1 MSKAQFLALL
11 QQEVAR
17 IDEVK
22 TTKRCERIIEG
33 FTDEPSP
40 KAIINGKPVRV
51 FNSND
56 YLGLRHNE
64 QVKASEHAASQT
76 YGAGPGAVRFISGTL
91 KVHRDLEQAVAA
103 FHGREDAIIFSSAFA
118 ANLATM
124 FGLSVGQTRDSLVT
138 NNVLVISDE
147 LNHRSIIDGIRLA
160 NLPKEQRKIFKHLD
174 TEDLAAIL
182 KEEAGKFER
191 VVVVTDGVFSMLGE
205 YQHLKQLR
213 EVIDQYDASYE
224 RGILL
229 VVDDCHGVGIVGQTG
244 RGVEEIEGV
253 QADVL
258 IGTFGK
264 AFGSDGGYVTGSKVL
279 IDYLRENSA
288 TYIYSNNISPG
299 TAGAALRSIQ
309 LIDEEEGVRL
319 LAQSR
324 KNVAYFKNAMIDGGF
339 TFAAD
344 SEHPIQPVLI
354 GDTAKTKLLV
364 EYLFQ
369 HDIMV
374 TNISYPVV
382 AKGKDEIRVQVS
394 AVHTQEDLDIV
405 IAAFKK
411 ADRELSLHLSY
422 R

>member
-1 MSKAQFLALL
+1 MSKTQFLELL

-22 TTKRCERIIEG
+22 TTKRHERIIEG

-40 KAIINGKPVRV
+40 KAIINGKPVQV

-64 QVKASEHAASQT
+64 DVKAAEHAASDA

-91 KVHRDLEQAVAA
+91 KVHRDLELAIAA
-103 FHGREDAIIFSSAFA
+103 FHGREDAIIYSSAFA

-124 FGLSVGQTRDSLVT
+124 FCLSVGQTRDSVVT

-160 NLPKEQRKIFKHLD
+160 NLPKEQRKIFKHMNPD
-174 TEDLAAIL
+174 DLTAIL
-182 KEEAGKFER
+182 KEQAGKFER
-191 VVVVTDGVFSMLGE
+191 VLVVTDGVFSMLGE
-205 YQHLKQLR
+205 YQHLKRLR

-229 VVDDCHGVGIVGQTG
+229 VVDDCHGVGIAGQTG

-253 QADVL
+253 HADVL

-264 AFGSDGGYVTGSKVL
+264 AFGSDGGYVTGSRAL
-279 IDYLRENSA
+279 IEYLRENSA

-309 LIDEEEGVRL
+309 LIDEADGMRL
-319 LAQSR
+319 LEQSR
-324 KNVAYFKNAMIDGGF
+324 HNVLYFKTAMKDAGF
-339 TFAAD
+339 TFAAE

-354 GDTAKTKLLV
+354 GDTAKTKQLV

-394 AVHTQEDLDIV
+394 AVHTQEDLDSV
-405 IAAFKK
+405 IEAFKK
-411 ADRELSLHLSY
+411 AGKELSLLA
-422 R
+422 

>member
-1 MSKAQFLALL
+1 MSKTQFLELL

-22 TTKRCERIIEG
+22 TTKRHERIIEG

-40 KAIINGKPVRV
+40 KAIINGKPVQV

-56 YLGLRHNE
+56 YLGLRHNAH
-64 QVKASEHAASQT
+64 VKTAEHIASDA

-91 KVHRDLEQAVAA
+91 KVHRDLERAIAA
-103 FHGREDAIIFSSAFA
+103 FHGREDAIIYSSAFA

-124 FGLSVGQTRDSLVT
+124 FCLSVGQTRDSVVT

-160 NLPKEQRKIFKHLD
+160 NLPKEQRKIFKHMD
-174 TEDLAAIL
+174 PEDLAAIL
-182 KEEAGKFER
+182 KEHAGKFER
-191 VVVVTDGVFSMLGE
+191 VLVVTDGVFSMLGE
-205 YQHLKQLR
+205 YQHLKRLR
-213 EVIDQYDASYE
+213 EVIDQHDASYE

-229 VVDDCHGVGIVGQTG
+229 VVDDCHGVGIAGQTG

-253 QADVL
+253 HADVL

-279 IDYLRENSA
+279 IEYLRENSA

-309 LIDEEEGVRL
+309 LIDEDEGMRL
-319 LAQSR
+319 LDQSR
-324 KNVAYFKNAMIDGGF
+324 QNVSYFKTAMKDAGF

-344 SEHPIQPVLI
+344 SGHPIQPVLI
-354 GDTAKTKLLV
+354 GDTAKTKQLV

-382 AKGKDEIRVQVS
+382 AKGRDEIRVQVS
-394 AVHTQEDLDIV
+394 AVHTREDLDMV

-411 ADRELSLHLSY
+411 AGKELSLLS
-422 R
+422 

>member
-1 MSKAQFLALL
+1 MSKTQFLELL
-11 QQEVAR
+11 QEEVAR

-22 TTKRCERIIEG
+22 TTKRHERIIEG

-40 KAIINGKPVRV
+40 KAIINGKPVQV

-64 QVKASEHAASQT
+64 QVKAAEHAASQA

-91 KVHRDLEQAVAA
+91 KVHRDLEQAIAA
-103 FHGREDAIIFSSAFA
+103 FHGREDAIIYSSAFA

-160 NLPKEQRKIFKHLD
+160 NLPKEQRKIFKHMD
-174 TEDLAAIL
+174 PEDLAAIL
-182 KEEAGKFER
+182 KEQAGKFER

-205 YQHLKQLR
+205 YQHLKRLR
-213 EVIDQYDASYE
+213 EVIDQYDSSYE

-229 VVDDCHGVGIVGQTG
+229 VVDDCHGVGIAGQTG

-279 IDYLRENSA
+279 IEYLRENSA

-309 LIDEEEGVRL
+309 LIDEAEGVRL

-324 KNVAYFKNAMIDGGF
+324 QNVAYFKKAMIDAGF

-354 GDTAKTKLLV
+354 GDTAKTKQLV

-382 AKGKDEIRVQVS
+382 AKGRDEIRVQVS
-394 AVHTQEDLDIV
+394 AVHTREDLDIV

-411 ADRELSLHLSY
+411 AGRELSLLK
-422 R
+422 